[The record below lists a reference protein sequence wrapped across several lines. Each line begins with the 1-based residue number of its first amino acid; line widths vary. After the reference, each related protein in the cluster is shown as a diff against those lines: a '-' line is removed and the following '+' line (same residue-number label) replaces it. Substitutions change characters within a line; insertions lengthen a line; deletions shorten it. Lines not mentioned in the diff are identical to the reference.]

1 VISVGSSCVGLG
13 FNVELVQTAGN
24 GFHQFLHTSKAAVP
38 DAILRDKAE
47 DALHQIHLR
56 RGGTS
61 EVQHEAIL
69 SIDLALG
76 VIRRSIKLITF
87 LC

>member
-1 VISVGSSCVGLG
+1 MISVGSSCVGLG

-24 GFHQFLHTSKAAVP
+24 AVP